1 MKLNRYLL
9 YLLLAVLACPVTSFA
24 IDEVTNLDQ
33 VVVTASRIEELKADQ
48 TMNITVLSEEQIK
61 ESSAKD
67 LRDLLS
73 TQGFKVREYPNSLS
87 AVQIRGF
94 ATDTHGQVVSSYVT
108 ILINGRRI
116 NTSNLATILMD
127 NVERVEIIRG
137 PGSVQYGS
145 SAIGGVVNVITKK
158 GDTKP
163 SFFIDQTVGSWNYR
177 KTAVGVSG
185 LFKNFDY
192 SLSASRA
199 AQSSYNTGGGD
210 KYDNT
215 GFDSKDRL
223 SANLGYTFLQN
234 QRVGVTYTSY
244 VSDDIGSPDQLTTP
258 DPEATVGNANRQ
270 YDVVYDGQTA
280 DDFLLWSL
288 RYFSGIEEYENFDA
302 GVRSYFRDTEQQG
315 ANAQLTAKWDMVQL
329 TAGVDWINYAISTSN
344 MDPGKENTYDNPA
357 LFSMAKVKLL
367 DDKLIL
373 SAGGRYDS
381 FDIEGDTG
389 DSTDATNLSKNFGA
403 AYKISPMV
411 KIRANYAEGF
421 KMPTPS
427 QLFMYTDY
435 SAWGYG
441 IWSGNPDLD
450 PEKSATY
457 EVGVDVVKN
466 SFNASLTYFHT
477 DFENSIGYSYNAA
490 DGVTYYENTG
500 EATVSGYEGSLQF
513 DIGALMG
520 WSSELIPYVSFTYL
534 DTYENEDTGEDR
546 TYTSALT
553 ASYGLTFRNQE
564 SGLTANLNFTH
575 TGEQD
580 INSSETLDSVTL
592 TDFSV
597 SKKLYDFEKYG
608 DVTLKADIRN
618 LTDEDYA
625 YNAGYPMPGRSFYLS
640 LKYRY

>member
-177 KTAVGVSG
+177 KTAAGVSG
-185 LFKNFDY
+185 LVKNFDY

-223 SANLGYTFLQN
+223 SANLGYTFLTN

-534 DTYENEDTGEDR
+534 DTYENEETGEDR